1 MSRSKDKGTAW
12 ETETVRVLRDHGAPG
27 AERRALHGNADR
39 GDIAG
44 VVGVVIEDKAEAHQD
59 LAGWLRELLAEM
71 ANDGADIGLVWAKRV
86 GKAGGLDG
94 YMVLPPIVGL
104 RLLARAGYL
113 APETDWKPAETV
125 APPATPQVDL
135 EAVRTEFLVQCGSCD
150 YGLAMGCV
158 CPARD
163 YRGTMLDLVTEV
175 EDLRAALAER
185 TGRP

>member
-59 LAGWLRELLAEM
+59 LAGWTRELLAEM

-86 GKAGGLDG
+86 GKTSALDG
-94 YMVLPPIVGL
+94 YMILPPIVGL
-104 RLLARAGYL
+104 RLLARAGSL

-125 APPATPQVDL
+125 EPPAPAQLDL
-135 EAVRTEFLVQCGSCD
+135 DAVKAEFLALCGSCD
-150 YGLAMGCV
+150 AGLPMACA
-158 CPARD
+158 CSPRD
-163 YRGTMLDLVTEV
+163 FRGTMSDLVAEV
-175 EDLRAALAER
+175 EALREALA
-185 TGRP
+185 GRP